1 MTAVKAG
8 GRTRPVQQLPEPSRF
23 WIAYSPRT
31 WRCSSFLWTD
41 IARLD
46 LGGMQ
51 KPTSGHGIPEMAGES
66 LDDLFYL
73 PPVDSELTA
82 ERDRMA
88 ANWVESGTG
97 VLVQLR
103 IGEICKVD
111 GVVKVFDLLEPLLS
125 SETEN
130 LLSLPEG
137 SVAVWP
143 LIPGISDHPGRW
155 EDGLPLLASAGVGCV
170 QPVAL
175 DLSPVQRR
183 RLAEGRDESVFDA
196 LFHGSKEGGTEKDF
210 ARYAHRH
217 GLKVFMDRPLVGAAA
232 RVRSNRE
239 IAAKLALA
247 GELWL
252 RMEKS
257 VAVGQAYFRAARG
270 AETTSLDLA
279 ALVREDNLKVINW
292 LNDASRELVEEWVH
306 NGTLER
312 VDSLMAEY
320 VDDPTASATD

>member
-1 MTAVKAG
+1 MTTVKAG

-31 WRCSSFLWTD
+31 WRCCSFLWTD

-51 KPTSGHGIPEMAGES
+51 KPSSEQGIPEVAGEA

-73 PPVDSELTA
+73 PPVDPRLAE
-82 ERDRMA
+82 ERDRLA
-88 ANWVESGTG
+88 ASWVESGTG

-103 IGEICKVD
+103 MHEVCKVQ
-111 GVVKVFDLLEPLLS
+111 GAVKVFDLLEPLLT
-125 SETEN
+125 SETED
-130 LLSLPEG
+130 LLSLPKD
-137 SVAVWP
+137 SFAVWP

-155 EDGLPLLASAGVGCV
+155 EDGLPLLASAGVRCV
-170 QPVAL
+170 QPVSL

-196 LFHGSKEGGTEKDF
+196 LFHGSKEGGTEQDF
-210 ARYAHRH
+210 ADYAHRH
-217 GLKVFMDRPLVGAAA
+217 GLKVFIDRPLVGAAV

-257 VAVGQAYFRAARG
+257 VAVGQAFFRAARG
-270 AETTSLDLA
+270 AETTPLDLA
-279 ALVREDNLKVINW
+279 ALVREDNLRVISW
-292 LNDASRELVEEWVH
+292 LNDASRDLVKEWVTH
-306 NGTLER
+306 GTTEK
-312 VDSLMAEY
+312 VDALMAEY
-320 VDDPTASATD
+320 VGDVPDSGAG

>member
-1 MTAVKAG
+1 MTMVKAG

-31 WRCSSFLWTD
+31 WRCCSFLWTD
-41 IARLD
+41 VARLD

-51 KPTSGHGIPEMAGES
+51 KPTSGHGIPEVAGEA

-73 PPVDSELTA
+73 PPVDSELSA

-88 ANWVESGTG
+88 ASWVESGTG

-103 IGEICKVD
+103 IGEVCKVD
-111 GVVKVFDLLEPLLS
+111 GAVKVFDLLEPLLS
-125 SETEN
+125 SETED

-183 RLAEGRDESVFDA
+183 RLAEGRHESVFDA

-217 GLKVFMDRPLVGAAA
+217 QLKVFMERPLVGAAA

-257 VAVGQAYFRAARG
+257 VAAGQAYFRAARG

-292 LNDASRELVEEWVH
+292 LNDASRELVEEWVQH
-306 NGTLER
+306 GTLGQL
-312 VDSLMAEY
+312 DTLMAEY
-320 VDDPTASATD
+320 VGD